1 MKKSSSCKEKDEEKI
16 RWPVEN
22 KVREGQRDLLFILSF
37 PWRGASPWPSHL
49 SLYRPGSKSHEES
62 NPADDKLN
70 VMAMGLR
77 FTLWPGLSL
86 LSLSGP

>member
-37 PWRGASPWPSHL
+37 PCRGAL
-49 SLYRPGSKSHEES
+49 VY
-62 NPADDKLN
+62 
-70 VMAMGLR
+70 
-77 FTLWPGLSL
+77 
-86 LSLSGP
+86 